1 MPVGLIVAAV
11 GGSPIEYWIPPSDPK
26 NVNIN
31 PCEDDT
37 HQCDN
42 SGGKM
47 DSTFWSGMVEPM
59 APYTLS
65 AVVWDQA
72 ERDTKC
78 PLAMSVYPCLQKYLI
93 SGWQKA
99 FNSSFAFVGVQ
110 LAGYTAAY
118 INGTGDFANMSVTG
132 EDVFTMRLQQEQG
145 CKGVQRCTLVPTYD
159 MSCQAGLDGGCP
171 FGSVH
176 QPHKPQIGAR
186 VGLQLWK
193 HLVSLPTTEVL
204 AGPVAQA
211 ARIVKR
217 NGNSYSIQVDFAG
230 GTAPFKLAGTRN
242 CTTVAGFCCDGSANN
257 GHTVDFDVSSD
268 GGSYWVNGTA
278 PVVNSATGSI
288 TFEATM
294 PPSMSGGGGGSS
306 TVRMRIS
313 QPPTMLRMTA
323 ASIWPQCTLYNS
335 EGFPAFPFALEIATL

>member
-1 MPVGLIVAAV
+1 M
-11 GGSPIEYWIPPSDPK
+11 
-26 NVNIN
+26 
-31 PCEDDT
+31 
-37 HQCDN
+37 
-42 SGGKM
+42 
-47 DSTFWSGMVEPM
+47 
-59 APYTLS
+59 
-65 AVVWDQA
+65 VWDQA

-93 SGWQKA
+93 SSWQKA

-118 INGTGDFANMSVTG
+118 KNGTGDFANMSVTG

-204 AGPVAQA
+204 AGLQ
-211 ARIVKR
+211 
-217 NGNSYSIQVDFAG
+217 
-230 GTAPFKLAGTRN
+230 
-242 CTTVAGFCCDGSANN
+242 
-257 GHTVDFDVSSD
+257 
-268 GGSYWVNGTA
+268 
-278 PVVNSATGSI
+278 
-288 TFEATM
+288 
-294 PPSMSGGGGGSS
+294 
-306 TVRMRIS
+306 
-313 QPPTMLRMTA
+313 
-323 ASIWPQCTLYNS
+323 
-335 EGFPAFPFALEIATL
+335 